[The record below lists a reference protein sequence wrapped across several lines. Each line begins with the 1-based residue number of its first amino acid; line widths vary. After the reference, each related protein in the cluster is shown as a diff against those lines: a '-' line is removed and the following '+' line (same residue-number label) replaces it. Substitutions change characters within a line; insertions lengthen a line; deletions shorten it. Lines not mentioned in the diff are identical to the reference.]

1 MFSFIKNYA
10 ASIHSVDVYPRIALV
25 IFLTVFI
32 AMIVIALRADKEYIK
47 EIEHLPLD

>member
-10 ASIHSVDVYPRIALV
+10 ATINSVDIYPRIALV
-25 IFLTVFI
+25 IFLTVFV